1 MTNIQTA
8 IDPAESDALLQTVR
22 EQRSLQTFNPNDSE
36 LLKKMVECMGDSRGM
51 MRLNFAE
58 TLGLIGKPATPFLV
72 EALAHHPN
80 PVVRRASAKTLTLIG
95 DPVALPAL
103 LEAFLHDDDTVVHG
117 SSAAAL
123 AQLGEPSV
131 PHLLEVLA
139 SPKHSENTKGHAAW
153 ALAFIGS
160 KAKKYLY
167 REIASD
173 SVEVRAAV
181 VGAIAKIAQEEPEE
195 AAFNL
200 LVNALTDTAEI
211 VRVEAAS
218 ALGITAYKPAISN
231 LIELLHH
238 ASWES
243 RKAAALALMKIG
255 TSEYP
260 PDFSVLLEPLE
271 AALVNES
278 EAQVR
283 QVIQL
288 AISQIHKQSEADD
301 WE

>member
-8 IDPAESDALLQTVR
+8 IDPAESDALLQKVR
-22 EQRSLQTFNPNDSE
+22 EQKALETFNPNDSE

-58 TLGLIGKPATPFLV
+58 TLGSIGKPATPFLV
-72 EALAHHPN
+72 EALANHPN

-95 DPVALPAL
+95 DPAALESL
-103 LEAFLHDDDTVVHG
+103 LEAFLHDEDTVVHG
-117 SSAAAL
+117 SAAAAL

-160 KAKKYLY
+160 KAKDCLY

-181 VGAIAKIAQEEPEE
+181 VGAIAKIAREEPED
-195 AAFNL
+195 AAFEL

-218 ALGITAYKPAISN
+218 ALGIAAYKPAIPN

-243 RKAAALALMKIG
+243 RKAAVLALMKIG
-255 TSEYP
+255 TSEDP
-260 PDFSVLLEPLE
+260 PELSVVLEPLE
-271 AALVNES
+271 AALVGES

-283 QVIQL
+283 SVIQL
-288 AISQIHKQSEADD
+288 AISQIQKQSEADD

>member
-1 MTNIQTA
+1 MSDIPTA
-8 IDPAESDALLQTVR
+8 IYPAESDALLQTVR
-22 EQRSLQTFNPNDSE
+22 EQRALETFNPNDSE
-36 LLKKMVECMGDSRGM
+36 LLKNMVECMGDSRGM
-51 MRLNFAE
+51 MRLNLAE
-58 TLGLIGKPATPFLV
+58 TLGSIGKPATPFLL

-80 PVVRRASAKTLTLIG
+80 PVVRRASAKTLTLICG
-95 DPVALPAL
+95 PVALPTL
-103 LEAFLHDDDTVVHG
+103 LEAFLHDEDTVVNG
-117 SSAAAL
+117 SAAAGL
-123 AQLGEPSV
+123 AKLGEPSV

-139 SPKHSENTKGHAAW
+139 SPKYSENTKGHAAW

-160 KAKKYLY
+160 KAKECLY

-200 LVNALTDTAEI
+200 LINALTDTAET
-211 VRVEAAS
+211 VRIEAAS
-218 ALGITAYKPAISN
+218 ALANAAYKPAIPN

-255 TSEYP
+255 VSEDP
-260 PDFSVLLEPLE
+260 PELIIVLEPLQY
-271 AALVNES
+271 ALVDES

-283 QVIQL
+283 QVIEL
-288 AISQIHKQSEADD
+288 AISQILKQSEADD

>member
-8 IDPAESDALLQTVR
+8 IDPAESDALLQKVK
-22 EQRSLQTFNPNDSE
+22 EQRALETFNPNDSE

-58 TLGLIGKPATPFLV
+58 TLGSIGKPATPFLV
-72 EALAHHPN
+72 EALAQHPN

-117 SSAAAL
+117 SAAAAL

-200 LVNALTDTAEI
+200 LVNALTDTAET
-211 VRVEAAS
+211 VRIEAAS
-218 ALGITAYKPAISN
+218 ALANAAYKPAISN

-238 ASWES
+238 ANWES

-255 TSEYP
+255 TSANP
-260 PDFSVLLEPLE
+260 PEFSVLLEPLE

-278 EAQVR
+278 EAPVR

>member
-139 SPKHSENTKGHAAW
+139 SPQHSENTKGHAAW

-260 PDFSVLLEPLE
+260 PEFSVLLEPLE

>member
-1 MTNIQTA
+1 MSDFQTA
-8 IDPAESDALLQTVR
+8 VNPAESDALLQTVR
-22 EQRSLQTFNPNDSE
+22 EQRALETFNPNDSE

-58 TLGLIGKPATPFLV
+58 TLGSIGKPATPFLL
-72 EALAHHPN
+72 EALARHPN
-80 PVVRRASAKTLTLIG
+80 PVVRRASAKTLTLIC
-95 DPVALPAL
+95 DPIALPTL
-103 LEAFLHDDDTVVHG
+103 LESFLHDEDTVVNG

-123 AQLGEPSV
+123 AKLGEPSV

-139 SPKHSENTKGHAAW
+139 SPKYSESTKGHAAW

-160 KAKKYLY
+160 KAKECLY

-181 VGAIAKIAQEEPEE
+181 VGAIGKIAQEEPEE

-200 LVNALTDTAEI
+200 LVNALADTAET
-211 VRVEAAS
+211 VRIEAAS
-218 ALGITAYKPAISN
+218 ALANAAYKPAIPN

-255 TSEYP
+255 VSEDP
-260 PDFSVLLEPLE
+260 PEFSVVLEPLVT
-271 AALVNES
+271 ALNRES
-278 EAQVR
+278 EAPVR
-283 QVIQL
+283 QVMQL
-288 AISQIHKQSEADD
+288 AISQIEKKSGEDD
-301 WE
+301 WD

>member
-1 MTNIQTA
+1 MSDFQTA
-8 IDPAESDALLQTVR
+8 VNPAESDALLQTVR
-22 EQRSLQTFNPNDSE
+22 EQRALETFNPNDSE

-58 TLGLIGKPATPFLV
+58 TLGSIGKPATPFLL
-72 EALAHHPN
+72 EALARHPN
-80 PVVRRASAKTLTLIG
+80 PVVRRASAKTLTLIC
-95 DPVALPAL
+95 DPIALPTL
-103 LEAFLHDDDTVVHG
+103 LEAFLHDEDTVVNG

-123 AQLGEPSV
+123 AKLGEPSV

-139 SPKHSENTKGHAAW
+139 SPKYSESTKGHAAW

-160 KAKKYLY
+160 KAKECLY

-181 VGAIAKIAQEEPEE
+181 VGAIGKIAQEEPEE

-200 LVNALTDTAEI
+200 LVNALTDTAET
-211 VRVEAAS
+211 VRIEAAS
-218 ALGITAYKPAISN
+218 ALANAAYNPAIPN

-255 TSEYP
+255 VSENP
-260 PDFSVLLEPLE
+260 PEFSVVLEPLVS
-271 AALVNES
+271 ALNRES
-278 EAQVR
+278 EAPVR
-283 QVIQL
+283 QVMQL
-288 AISQIHKQSEADD
+288 AISQIEKKSGEDD
-301 WE
+301 WD

>member
-72 EALAHHPN
+72 EALANHPN

-117 SSAAAL
+117 SAAAAL

-288 AISQIHKQSEADD
+288 AISQIHKQSETDD

>member
-1 MTNIQTA
+1 MSDFQTA
-8 IDPAESDALLQTVR
+8 IDPAQSDALLQTVR
-22 EQRSLQTFNPNDSE
+22 EQIALETFNPNDSE

-58 TLGLIGKPATPFLV
+58 TLGSIGKPATPFLL

-95 DPVALPAL
+95 DPAALESL
-103 LEAFLHDDDTVVHG
+103 LEAFLHDEDTVVHG
-117 SSAAAL
+117 SAAAGL

-139 SPKHSENTKGHAAW
+139 SPKYSENTKGHAAW

-160 KAKKYLY
+160 KAKEYLY

-181 VGAIAKIAQEEPEE
+181 VGAIAKIAREEPEE

-200 LVNALTDTAEI
+200 LINALTDTAET
-211 VRVEAAS
+211 VRIEAAS
-218 ALGITAYKPAISN
+218 ALANAAYKPAIPN
-231 LIELLHH
+231 LVELLHH

-255 TSEYP
+255 VSEDP
-260 PDFSVLLEPLE
+260 PEFSVVLEPLVT
-271 AALVNES
+271 ALNHES
-278 EAQVR
+278 ETQVR

-288 AISQIHKQSEADD
+288 AISQIEKKSGEED